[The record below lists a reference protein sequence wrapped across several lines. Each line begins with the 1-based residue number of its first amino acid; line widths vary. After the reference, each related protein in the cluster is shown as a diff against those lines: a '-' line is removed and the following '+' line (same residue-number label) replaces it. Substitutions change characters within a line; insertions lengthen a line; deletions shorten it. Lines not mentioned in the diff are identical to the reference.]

1 MPVIRDEAV
10 VLGRLDYSE
19 NSQILVLFTREHGKA
34 RSIAKGIRRGTKTR
48 FAAGI
53 DLLDVGTVVLS
64 AKQERGEALATLT
77 EWKQTEAL
85 SGLRGRLPRL
95 HAALYAAEL
104 TSRLTE
110 DWDPHPR
117 LFDYLLKTLRDLAAA
132 GGADARSG
140 QRSRGQA
147 LTPTLSQGEREKSE
161 VLTPT
166 VRFQISLLRDIG
178 AQPRFDACVLCG
190 KGVALTHFSSFEGGL
205 VCRHCEPVQ
214 VEKREVGPNT
224 LALLRGQRKDL
235 PQSEG
240 LLAAAFSLLN
250 YHISHLMS
258 REPAMANYVV
268 PQRLQ
273 RRVE

>member
-53 DLLDVGTVVLS
+53 DLLDVGAVILN
-64 AKQERGEALATLT
+64 ARQERGEALASLT
-77 EWKQTEAL
+77 EWRQTEAL
-85 SGLRGRLPRL
+85 SGLRERLPRL

-110 DWDPHPR
+110 DWDPHER
-117 LFDYLLKTLRDLAAA
+117 LFDYLLKTLRDLCTAEE
-132 GGADARSG
+132 
-140 QRSRGQA
+140 A
-147 LTPTLSQGEREKSE
+147 LTA
-161 VLTPT
+161 T
-166 VRFQISLLRDIG
+166 VRFQIALLRDIG
-178 AQPRFDACVLCG
+178 AQPRFDACVACG
-190 KGVALTHFSSFEGGL
+190 RNRELTHFSSFEGGL
-205 VCRHCEPVQ
+205 ICRNCEAVR

-224 LALLRGQRKDL
+224 IALLRGQRKDA
-235 PQSEG
+235 PRSET

-250 YHISHLMS
+250 YHLAHLMS
-258 REPAMANYVV
+258 REPALANHVV
-268 PQRLQ
+268 PPRLQ